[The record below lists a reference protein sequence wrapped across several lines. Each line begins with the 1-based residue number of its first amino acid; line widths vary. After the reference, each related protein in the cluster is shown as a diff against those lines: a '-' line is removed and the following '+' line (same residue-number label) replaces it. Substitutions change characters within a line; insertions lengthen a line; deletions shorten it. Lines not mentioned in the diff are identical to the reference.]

1 MASFSTVLKQLRER
15 ENLTQEELAKRLNI
29 SRSRLASYEQGQ
41 REPAL
46 ELLET
51 IADYFNVDL
60 DYLLGRSTTTTQIN
74 EVTTIAAHK
83 NNPEENWTAEELKEI
98 EEFKAFVKM
107 KRKSMK

>member
-41 REPAL
+41 REPDL
-46 ELLET
+46 ELLEV
-51 IADYFNVDL
+51 IADFFNVDL

-74 EVTTIAAHK
+74 QVTTIAAHK
-83 NNPEENWTAEELKEI
+83 NNPDEEWTEEELEEI
-98 EEFKAFVKM
+98 EAFKEFVKM
-107 KRKSMK
+107 KRQSKK